1 MELKSE
7 WLATRKQKIVN
18 EMIECDT
25 QSNEL
30 IKQLITNNSNKTKEI
45 EALKESSKL
54 QSESL
59 KDEIG
64 KYLIQIKTFEALIL
78 SKEDTIENL
87 KAQNVQLSSSN

>member
-7 WLATRKQKIVN
+7 WLATRKQQIIN
-18 EMIECDT
+18 EMMECDT